1 MASDRPLRGIFAP
14 VTTPFR
20 GDEIDPAAFA
30 SNLRHY
36 ASTALAGIVVLG
48 SNGEA
53 PLLDDDE
60 SDALIETARG
70 VWPDSKW
77 LIAGTGRE
85 SLRATAAATA
95 RAAARGIDAVMVR
108 TPSFYK
114 ARVNA
119 DAMIAFYTAVADA
132 SPVPVILYNVTM
144 FTGVNLAPDTAA
156 RLSAHPN
163 IIGIKDSGGDVTVI
177 SDLVAGCRPGF
188 AVLAGSTSA
197 LYASLVVGA
206 TGATIGPAD
215 VAPDV
220 CAALMAAVEAARHD
234 EARRLQLRL
243 MPIAKAVGALYGIP
257 GLKAAVDACGLT
269 GGPPRPPLRA
279 VSADAAALIREQ
291 VAALLQP
298 A

>member
-1 MASDRPLRGIFAP
+1 MTSDRPLRGIFAP

-20 GDEIDPAAFA
+20 GEDIDPTAFA

-70 VWPDSKW
+70 VWPEGKW

-85 SLRATAAATA
+85 SLRATIAATA
-95 RAAARGIDAVMVR
+95 RAGVRGVDAVMVR

-119 DAMIAFYTAVADA
+119 DAMVAFYTAVADA

-144 FTGVNLAPDTAA
+144 FTGVNMAPETAA
-156 RLSAHPN
+156 KLSAHPN

-177 SDLVAGCRPGF
+177 ADLVAGCRSGF
-188 AVLAGSTSA
+188 AGSTSA
-197 LYASLVVGA
+197 LYASIVVGA

-215 VAPDV
+215 VAPDL
-220 CAALMAAVEAARHD
+220 CAALMAAVEAGRHE

-243 MPIAKAVGALYGIP
+243 MPIAKSVGALYSIP
-257 GLKAAVDACGLT
+257 GLKAAVDACGLA
-269 GGPPRPPLRA
+269 GGAPRPPLRA
-279 VSADAAALIREQ
+279 VSAEAAALIRDQ